1 MNTPR
6 THRHP
11 PAAIF
16 SLVLTLLVAG
26 LTTPT
31 AAAQPVDLR
40 TVNSRAYT
48 IHTNLSNAELKPY
61 AQHMDQVYAAFSRRF
76 ADFRARTKS
85 QPDLYLFATQR
96 DYVRHM
102 ATLGINAQASGGMFF
117 WRGSESGLATYT
129 DDVPMDFTL
138 ETLQHEGFH
147 QFAFSHIGPDLPLWV
162 NEGLAV
168 YFEQAIM
175 VRGKLK
181 LGVAEPRRIQIMRD
195 AINNN
200 QAMRFDDLINITSEQ
215 WRNNMLSGHPH
226 GRLQY
231 TQSWS
236 VVHFLIHGDNG
247 RYRKAFQRYLSLI
260 SSGRTSRT
268 AFAEAFGTTDTAG
281 FARRWRDYTLEELE
295 PDPLTTAVGRL
306 HFLGAGLQLLQE
318 RGEPTPASLEELKAA
333 LQRIE
338 FTRTLRN
345 EAGTTVFK
353 ADDESLYSYP
363 NRRGQDT
370 PFQLKPA
377 RQGKG
382 LPTLHA
388 TQLRPSANLTWTTDE
403 DDNPVADVTF
413 R

>member
-1 MNTPR
+1 MTAPS
-6 THRHP
+6 THRHT
-11 PAAIF
+11 PAALL
-16 SLVLTLLVAG
+16 SCTLALLLTAWLAQ
-26 LTTPT
+26 TTT
-31 AAAQPVDLR
+31 AQPVDLR
-40 TVNSRAYT
+40 TVKSRAYT

-76 ADFRARTKS
+76 ADFRARTKR

-96 DYVRHM
+96 DYVQHM
-102 ATLGINAQASGGMFF
+102 ATLGINASASGGMFF
-117 WRGSESGLATYT
+117 YRGSESGLATFT

-147 QFAFSHIGPDLPLWV
+147 QFAFSHIGTDLPLWV

-200 QAMRFDDLINITSEQ
+200 QAMRFNDLINITSQQ
-215 WRNNMLSGHPH
+215 WHSNMLSGHPH

-247 RYRKAFQRYLSLI
+247 KYRRAFQRYLSLI
-260 SSGRTSRT
+260 SNGRTSQT
-268 AFAEAFGTTDTAG
+268 AFAEAFGTNDTDG
-281 FARRWRDYTLEELE
+281 FARRWRQYTLEELE

-306 HFLGAGLQLLQE
+306 HFLGAGLLLLRE
-318 RGEPTPASLEELKAA
+318 RGEPTPASLDELKAA
-333 LQRIE
+333 LKRIG
-338 FTRTLRN
+338 FTRTPRN
-345 EAGTTVFK
+345 EAGTTEFK
-353 ADDESLYSYP
+353 ADDESLYVYL
-363 NRRGQDT
+363 NRRGQPT

-377 RQGKG
+377 RKPQD

-388 TQLRPSANLTWTTDE
+388 TQLRPTANLTWTTDE